1 MNNIAKRRAEI
12 WCTRFNQLMKSNGY
26 TQETFL
32 KEYKNKYGGGTQ
44 ANVSRWMRVGN
55 TIQKDGTCKTIG
67 FPSYENMLNI
77 ADFFGVTIGYLT
89 GETDFETFE
98 MEKSCKYIGIDEK
111 TGNALRNIASG
122 KSIRFGKHYVKEI
135 GAVLRN
141 LLTSQSFPAFINALR
156 ECAENIYYRDHPI
169 NHIAEAEGTIKKEVR
184 ELALQCLD
192 YQQFV
197 DEQYGEIDDF
207 EANNI
212 EPTEELL
219 KAITLLNVAI
229 SQNYVEKESS
239 EQKVKLSEY
248 ELQKIYFQIISD
260 VMIDENLPEMTTP
273 RYGEN
278 ELIGQKKCILSDSL
292 QHQTDAAEP
301 SETN

>member
-1 MNNIAKRRAEI
+1 M
-12 WCTRFNQLMKSNGY
+12 
-26 TQETFL
+26 
-32 KEYKNKYGGGTQ
+32 
-44 ANVSRWMRVGN
+44 
-55 TIQKDGTCKTIG
+55 
-67 FPSYENMLNI
+67 
-77 ADFFGVTIGYLT
+77 
-89 GETDFETFE
+89 
-98 MEKSCKYIGIDEK
+98 
-111 TGNALRNIASG
+111 
-122 KSIRFGKHYVKEI
+122 
-135 GAVLRN
+135 
-141 LLTSQSFPAFINALR
+141 
-156 ECAENIYYRDHPI
+156 
-169 NHIAEAEGTIKKEVR
+169 
-184 ELALQCLD
+184 D

-278 ELIGQKKCILSDSL
+278 ELIGQKKCILSNSL